1 MRIGPHLWSALAP
14 VSVPFNL
21 TPDQAADI
29 FTDTFV
35 SPVNTALDND
45 MPAGE
50 EAIMDTSEAT
60 DTAAFRIKLN
70 RPRSWR
76 QVIENWSPAVL
87 IVVLLVVC
95 EVCVRV
101 FNVPRFLLPT
111 PSEIARLAVN
121 EWPLVQMHSLYT
133 LWSITTGYL
142 AAVVFAL
149 AAAAL
154 MIRFT
159 LAEKLI
165 MPIFVGLQSVP
176 KIAIAP
182 LILVWVGAGIESKI
196 LVVASIAFFP
206 IIINTM
212 AGFKEVDRGLADVF
226 RSVDA
231 SERQMFFRLRLPY
244 AMPYIF
250 AGLRIATTLSVL
262 GAIVAEWL
270 AASNGLGYLV
280 LSGSFNFNTARSFA
294 AIIAL
299 AVIGTA
305 FFGLMSRVERM
316 ISWKR
321 EGNDATTQM

>member
-1 MRIGPHLWSALAP
+1 MALTHAE
-14 VSVPFNL
+14 
-21 TPDQAADI
+21 TPAQQG
-29 FTDTFV
+29 
-35 SPVNTALDND
+35 TARN
-45 MPAGE
+45 
-50 EAIMDTSEAT
+50 
-60 DTAAFRIKLN
+60 
-70 RPRSWR
+70 WR
-76 QVIENWSPAVL
+76 RGLERASPALL
-87 IVVLLVVC
+87 IVALIVLW
-95 EVCVRV
+95 EVLTRA
-101 FNVPRFLLPT
+101 FEVPAFLLPA
-111 PSEIARLAVN
+111 PSDIVRLMIA
-121 EWPLVQMHSLYT
+121 EWPLIQMHGLAT
-133 LWSITTGYL
+133 LWSILSGY
-142 AAVVFAL
+142 VVASLFAL
-149 AAAAL
+149 AVAAL
-154 MIRFT
+154 MIRFP
-159 LAEKLI
+159 LLERLI

-182 LILVWVGAGIESKI
+182 LILVWVGAGIGSKI

-206 IIINTM
+206 VVINTM

-294 AIIAL
+294 AIIVL

-305 FFGLMSRVERM
+305 FFALMSFIERM

-321 EGNDATTQM
+321 EGSDATTQV

>member
-1 MRIGPHLWSALAP
+1 MKAIEKAQPLPLAGGGNPVGKFLERWSSLA
-14 VSVPFNL
+14 
-21 TPDQAADI
+21 
-29 FTDTFV
+29 
-35 SPVNTALDND
+35 
-45 MPAGE
+45 
-50 EAIMDTSEAT
+50 
-60 DTAAFRIKLN
+60 
-70 RPRSWR
+70 
-76 QVIENWSPAVL
+76 L
-87 IVVLLVVC
+87 IVVLLVLW
-95 EVCVRV
+95 EAGVR
-101 FNVPRFLLPT
+101 FFDVPRFLLPT
-111 PSEIARLAVN
+111 PSEIVRLAID
-121 EWPLVQMHSLYT
+121 EWPLIQMHSLAT
-133 LWSITTGYL
+133 IWAILTGYA

-149 AAAAL
+149 AVSAL
-154 MIRFT
+154 MIRFPLLET
-159 LAEKLI
+159 LI

-182 LILVWVGAGIESKI
+182 LILVWVGAGAGSKI
-196 LVVASIAFFP
+196 MVVASIAFFP
-206 IIINTM
+206 IVINTM
-212 AGFKEVDRGLADVF
+212 AGFKEIDRGLADVF

-294 AIIAL
+294 AIIVL

-305 FFGLMSRVERM
+305 FFALMSWIERM

-321 EGNDATTQM
+321 EGSDATQV

>member
-1 MRIGPHLWSALAP
+1 MT
-14 VSVPFNL
+14 VSHAENAAQEVPPAHNWRRTL
-21 TPDQAADI
+21 ER
-29 FTDTFV
+29 V
-35 SPVNTALDND
+35 SPVL
-45 MPAGE
+45 
-50 EAIMDTSEAT
+50 
-60 DTAAFRIKLN
+60 
-70 RPRSWR
+70 
-76 QVIENWSPAVL
+76 L
-87 IVVLLVVC
+87 IIVLLVLWELLTRAF
-95 EVCVRV
+95 EVP
-101 FNVPRFLLPT
+101 NFLLPT
-111 PSEIARLAVN
+111 PSDVVRLMVA
-121 EWPLVQMHSLYT
+121 EWPLIQMHSIATVGSVL
-133 LWSITTGYL
+133 SGYV
-142 AAVVFAL
+142 AAALFAL
-149 AAAAL
+149 FVSAL
-154 MIRFT
+154 MIRFP
-159 LAEKLI
+159 LFERLI

-182 LILVWVGAGIESKI
+182 LILVWVGAGAGSKI

-206 IIINTM
+206 IVINTM

-244 AMPYIF
+244 AMPFIF
-250 AGLRIATTLSVL
+250 AGLRIATTLAVL

-305 FFGLMSRVERM
+305 FFSLMSWIERL

-321 EGNDATTQM
+321 ETNDSTTHV

>member
-1 MRIGPHLWSALAP
+1 MR
-14 VSVPFNL
+14 
-21 TPDQAADI
+21 
-29 FTDTFV
+29 
-35 SPVNTALDND
+35 
-45 MPAGE
+45 
-50 EAIMDTSEAT
+50 
-60 DTAAFRIKLN
+60 RIE
-70 RPRSWR
+70 R
-76 QVIENWSPAVL
+76 ISPALLIALL
-87 IVVLLVVC
+87 IVTWEAAVRLLD
-95 EVCVRV
+95 
-101 FNVPRFLLPT
+101 VPRFLLPA
-111 PSEIARLAVN
+111 PSEIARLVVA
-121 EWPLVQMHSLYT
+121 EWPLIQMHARPPSAASL
-133 LWSITTGYL
+133 TGYV

-149 AAAAL
+149 AVSAL
-154 MIRFT
+154 MIRYP
-159 LAEKLI
+159 LVERLI

-182 LILVWVGAGIESKI
+182 LILVWVGAGLGSKI

-206 IIINTM
+206 IVINTM

-226 RSVDA
+226 RSVAA

-250 AGLRIATTLSVL
+250 AGLRIATTLAVL

-305 FFGLMSRVERM
+305 FFALMSWIERL
-316 ISWKR
+316 ISWR
-321 EGNDATTQM
+321 TRRRRFDRRRRDRRDDMGSTMR